1 MRVRNVALK
10 RTPTESIE
18 VALTQGE
25 SLLAALL
32 AKGAALAH
40 DCDGAA
46 ACGTCLVTVNDA
58 RGALQAVDD
67 DEQYV
72 LDRSV
77 NTVEGS
83 RAACLAIAAGGSVV
97 VEV

>member
-1 MRVRNVALK
+1 MRVRNVAIN
-10 RTPTESIE
+10 RTPRESIE

-32 AKGAALAH
+32 EKGVALAH

-46 ACGTCLVTVNDA
+46 ACATCLVTVKDT
-58 RGALQAVDD
+58 RGALQAVDE

-72 LDRSV
+72 LDRSA
-77 NTVEGS
+77 NTVEGL

-97 VEV
+97 VAV